1 MPDALASVAPPGAA
15 RPVDSDGSRQGTRRD
30 AARRL
35 VTAAHRASVAYGRPD
50 LADRLD
56 KVADRLAD
64 PRLVTV
70 VMGEFKA
77 GKSSLVNAMVG
88 AEVCPVDADVATA
101 VPTMVRYAEVPVAL
115 AARRAAEGATPELEA
130 VEPSRVAEL
139 IRTEGAVWSSVEIGL
154 PRRILAD
161 GLVLVDTPGVGG
173 LDARHLADAL
183 GLLSVA
189 DVVLFAADGANELGG
204 PTLELLG
211 QVAGIVPSVALVL
224 TKADLHHRIDRIV
237 DANRHHLDRAGLD
250 LPVFVV
256 SAELRTAGLTA
267 RDEGLDEESAIPGL
281 LAHLEGRLALADELA
296 AGRAGVTVVD
306 VAVQLRSVF
315 DAELAALRGTGGDPA
330 ASGPPPQATHSSSW
344 QQLLADDVTDLTAD
358 LDHELRRRSREL
370 AQAAEAALAEGDP
383 AELWS
388 EVSAWLEERAAADV
402 VDTFAML
409 RDRTVRIAQRVA
421 ERFEQTEGS
430 GAPVD
435 PAIIDDLARHV
446 LQSLPERAAL
456 SNDGPGRTA
465 SGLNALRSSFYGFT
479 MFSSIGLLVGIAAA
493 PAALVLGLALGAKS
507 VRDDRTKGQQQRR
520 VHARGVVRSYLDEVG
535 FVAGKESRDA
545 LRVVQRSLRDHFT
558 LLATE
563 QQRSAAEAAAA
574 ARRAA
579 AADGESRKRRAAD
592 VEAELG
598 RLEILQR
605 RASDL
610 VEAAGLSG
618 RGGVR

>member
-1 MPDALASVAPPGAA
+1 MSDTDLTSPPTGVAPSTEPGAA
-15 RPVDSDGSRQGTRRD
+15 RPGTRRD

-56 KVADRLAD
+56 RASARLDD

-70 VMGEFKA
+70 VLGEFKA
-77 GKSSLVNAMVG
+77 GKSSLVNAIVG

-101 VPTMVRYAEVPVAL
+101 VPTMVRHADTPVAL
-115 AARRAAEGATPELEA
+115 ASRRAAEGAAPTLEP
-130 VEPSRVAEL
+130 VEPAHLAEL
-139 IRTEGAVWSSVEIGL
+139 IRREGADWSSVEIGL

-189 DVVLFAADGANELGG
+189 DVVLFASDGANELGG
-204 PTLELLG
+204 PTLELLA

-237 DANRHHLDRAGLD
+237 DANRHHLERAGLD
-250 LPVFVV
+250 LPMFVV
-256 SAELRTAGLTA
+256 SAELRTAGIAA
-267 RDEGLDEESAIPGL
+267 RDAELDEESGVPGL
-281 LAHLEGRLALADELA
+281 LAHLEEHLRRSDVHA
-296 AGRAGVTVVD
+296 AGRTARTVID
-306 VAVQLRSVF
+306 VATQLRSVF
-315 DAELAALRGTGGDPA
+315 EAELAALRGAAPDSAVAAAATPPA
-330 ASGPPPQATHSSSW
+330 HVTSW
-344 QQLLADDVTDLTAD
+344 QQLLADDITDLTAD

-370 AQAAEAALAEGDP
+370 AQAADAALAEGDP
-383 AELWS
+383 AELWP

-402 VDTFAML
+402 VDTFALL
-409 RDRTVRIAQRVA
+409 RDRTTRIAQRVA
-421 ERFEQTEGS
+421 ERFELTEGS

-435 PAIIDDLARHV
+435 PATIDDLARRV
-446 LQSLPERAAL
+446 LQSLPERASLAA
-456 SNDGPGRTA
+456 DGPGRTA

-520 VHARGVVRSYLDEVG
+520 AHARGVVRTYLDEVG

-558 LLATE
+558 ALAAE
-563 QQRSAAEAAAA
+563 QQRSTAEAAAA

-579 AADGESRKRRAAD
+579 AADAEARTRRAAD

-598 RLEILQR
+598 RLDLLQR
-605 RASDL
+605 RAADL
-610 VEAAGLSG
+610 VDAA
-618 RGGVR
+618 RAGGAS